1 MRTRLVRVLA
11 FVLGIC
17 LSLAWLCL
25 SVDTLGTTPSL
36 MQKLMERTA
45 PPSYSGLP
53 EAEYEG
59 MCQMIT
65 GYLAGSTDVFQ
76 YTFVGEGGEYLCFQ
90 THEQAHMA
98 DIYALFVL
106 ARTVL
111 LASVLLAAIL
121 IPIIF
126 GLKTQRKSTQ
136 VLRGFRDSA
145 IGVLALV
152 ALLGILGAVDF
163 DRFFTGFHQ
172 VMFTNNLW
180 LLNPRTDLLIRLMPT
195 DFFVTY
201 AALWLGIFLLEPLAV
216 LLLTLCRLRQ
226 GKRHN

>member
-1 MRTRLVRVLA
+1 
-11 FVLGIC
+11 
-17 LSLAWLCL
+17 
-25 SVDTLGTTPSL
+25 
-36 MQKLMERTA
+36 
-45 PPSYSGLP
+45 
-53 EAEYEG
+53 
-59 MCQMIT
+59 
-65 GYLAGSTDVFQ
+65 
-76 YTFVGEGGEYLCFQ
+76 
-90 THEQAHMA
+90 MA
-98 DIYALFVL
+98 DVYALFVL

-121 IPIIF
+121 IPILF
-126 GLKTQRKSTQ
+126 GMKTQRKSTQ